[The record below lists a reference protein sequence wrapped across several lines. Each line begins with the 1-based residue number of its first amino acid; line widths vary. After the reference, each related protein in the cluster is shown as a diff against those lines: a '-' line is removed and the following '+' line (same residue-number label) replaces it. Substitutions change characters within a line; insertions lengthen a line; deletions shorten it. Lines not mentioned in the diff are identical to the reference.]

1 MTEEKKNHILSKYMK
16 GSWTYFCVIAFLM
29 FVFFIGGQYLLP
41 DERDAVSSD
50 YSEFKAQWYQLKDN
64 GEKVPVE
71 VPGKVEAERGEVVT
85 FVTILPTDVYSGECL
100 CFRSVWQDVDI
111 YVDGAL
117 RESYNTKDSRLY
129 GTNSAF
135 RYIFLEL
142 DESDAGKELTYKFSS
157 DSKYAGVTRMVRRG
171 EKTAILVN
179 LVKEAGLR
187 TGIAV
192 FLMLMSL
199 FCIVVCAILKY
210 VYKKNLPLRYL
221 AWTIF
226 FCALWMLSEI
236 EFRQILFKN
245 VSVLTNYT
253 YWSLMIISIPLLS
266 YMNETQDGRYAK
278 LYSIPMA
285 YSMGIFVVGTILQV
299 FDVVQFVTQ
308 LPFIHASTFVSLAV
322 LIGTITVDVFKKRIK
337 DYVAVGIGIYGLLF
351 TAILEIILYYIGTSL
366 SLGTVLA
373 VGLLFLLVMAIIKTG
388 QDLARTERAKQKAV
402 MAKEAQAQFLANM
415 SHEIRTPINVVVGMN
430 EMILREA
437 EKESVKD
444 YAHNIQNASNML
456 LGLVNDVLDFSKIE
470 SGQLELVEDTY
481 DLASLLKDEMLMLN
495 ARAKGKTIATKMV
508 VDPGIPVRLYGDEL
522 RIKQVLTNLISN
534 AVKYTK
540 EGNITIRVFFNWID
554 DEKIA
559 LCFSVID
566 TGMGIKKEDLSRLF
580 DSFMRLEVEKN
591 RNVEGTGL
599 GLNIVKKLT
608 DLMEGNIAVDSEYG
622 KGSTF
627 TVSIPQKVVDEE
639 PIGNFEAALKAGR
652 KTMKS
657 LEKSFTAPDA
667 NILVVDDNSMNLA
680 LMKGLLKRTQINV
693 DLASGGKEC
702 LELTKSKIYNIIL
715 MDHMMPELD
724 GIETLN
730 MLRSD
735 SDNPNKETKVIAL
748 TANAIAGC
756 REMYLGFGFNDY
768 VSKPIQADKLDAL
781 LLQYLPRNLVYIEG
795 EFGMEEKK
803 NLSWPKELLNIDR
816 ATGLSYCMES
826 EELYKE
832 MLQAFCEQVRE
843 YKPQLETYFTNE
855 DWEQYA
861 IVAHALKGNALNIGA
876 VEFSGLSKKHEF
888 AGKECNKAFIQK
900 EYPIY
905 VNVLD
910 ELVEKIEKM

>member
-1 MTEEKKNHILSKYMK
+1 MTEDKRHNILSKYMK
-16 GSWTYFCVIAFLM
+16 GSWTFFCIIAFLM
-29 FVFFIGGQYLLP
+29 FLFFVGGQYLMP
-41 DERDAVSSD
+41 DERDKISMD
-50 YSEFKAQWYQLKDN
+50 CYEFEAEWYQIKND
-64 GEKVPVE
+64 GERLPIE
-71 VPGKVEAERGEVVT
+71 FPGKVEAQRGEVVT
-85 FVTILPTDVYSGECL
+85 FVTTLPTDIYTGECL

-111 YVDGAL
+111 YVDGVL
-117 RESYNTKDSRLY
+117 RESYSTKDSRLY

-142 DESDAGKELTYKFSS
+142 SESDAGKELTYKFSS
-157 DSKYAGVTRMVRRG
+157 DSKYAGVTRLIRRG
-171 EKTAILVN
+171 DRTAILIN
-179 LVKEAGLR
+179 LIKESGLR

-199 FCIVVCAILKY
+199 FSIIVCAILKY
-210 VYKKNLPLRYL
+210 AYKKNLPLRYL

-226 FCALWMLSEI
+226 LCALWMLSEI
-236 EFRQILFKN
+236 EFRQILFRN
-245 VSVLTNYT
+245 VSILTNYT
-253 YWSLMIISIPLLS
+253 YWTLMLISIPLLS
-266 YMNETQDGRYAK
+266 YLNEIQDGRYAK

-285 YSMGIFVVGTILQV
+285 YSMCIFVVGTTLQV
-299 FDVVQFVTQ
+299 FDVTQFVTQ
-308 LPFIHASTFVSLAV
+308 LPFIHASTFISLAI
-322 LIGTITVDVFKKRIK
+322 LIGTITLDVFKNRIK

-351 TAILEIILYYIGTSL
+351 TAILEILLYYIGTSL

-388 QDLARTERAKQKAV
+388 QDLARAERIKQKAV

-437 EKESVKD
+437 EKDSVKE

-481 DLASLLKDEMLMLN
+481 NLASLLKDELLMLN
-495 ARAKGKTIATKMV
+495 ARAKGKPIVTKVV
-508 VDPGIPVRLYGDEL
+508 VDPETPIRLYGDEL
-522 RIKQVLTNLISN
+522 RIKQILTNLISN

-540 EGNITIRVFFNWID
+540 EGNITIRTFFNWLD
-554 DEKIA
+554 GETIA
-559 LCFSVID
+559 LCFSIID
-566 TGMGIKKEDLSRLF
+566 TGMGIKQEDLSKLF

-608 DLMEGNIAVDSEYG
+608 DIMGGNIAVDSEYG

-627 TVSIPQKVVDEE
+627 TVSIPQKVVDEA
-639 PIGNFEAALKAGR
+639 PIGNFEASVKSGR
-652 KTMKS
+652 KSMKS
-657 LEKSFTAPDA
+657 AEKTFTAPNA
-667 NILVVDDNSMNLA
+667 NILVVDDNSMNLS

-693 DLASGGKEC
+693 DLASGGMEC
-702 LELTKSKIYNIIL
+702 LELTKKKLYNIIL

-730 MLRSD
+730 MLRAD
-735 SDNPNKETKVIAL
+735 AENLNRETKVIAL

-781 LLQYLPRNLVYIEG
+781 LLQYLPRNLVYMDG
-795 EFGMEEKK
+795 EQDRKDEDE
-803 NLSWPKELLNIDR
+803 LIWPKELLDINR
-816 ATGLSYCMES
+816 ETGLSYCMES

-832 MLQAFCEQVRE
+832 MLQAFCEQVSE
-843 YKPQLETYFTNE
+843 YKPQLDEYFNNK

-861 IVAHALKGNALNIGA
+861 IIAHALKGNALNIGA

-888 AGKECNKAFIQK
+888 AGKECNEAFLLK

-905 VNVLD
+905 VEVLD
-910 ELVEKIEKM
+910 KLVDKIEKM